1 MMNFANS
8 DVIKAIKEYKYSP
21 TAQKKKKLDIAYG
34 VDEKLLFASG
44 ISITSIL
51 LNNDNRS
58 FSFHVFTDFLDLVNE
73 TKFQQ
78 LAENRC
84 ADITLYLIDCKK
96 LKNLPNNERFNYSSY
111 IRLIIAEQL
120 CGSKDKVL
128 YLDADIFCNNSIE
141 DLNNIELS
149 HNACGVVKD
158 ALGKSARAKLSM
170 RLDTPGIEQQYFNSG
185 FLLLNLVY
193 WRAHDITHQALALLS
208 SKKYEG
214 KLVYFDQDILNV
226 LFFGKTI
233 NINARYNT
241 FCDLDHKGKTR
252 TLQDLNDSA
261 LVHYIGSTKPWH
273 SWANYPSCEI
283 FKKAKEASEWKD
295 TPFFHPHRVYEY
307 KACAKHNRYQKDY
320 IKWIKNRA
328 KYRLKKISLNVFKLL
343 Y

>member
-1 MMNFANS
+1 MNI
-8 DVIKAIKEYKYSP
+8 IKEIKEYKYAP
-21 TAQKKKKLDIAYG
+21 AVQKKKKLDIAYG

-233 NINARYNT
+233 NINAKYNQ
-241 FCDLDHKGKTR
+241 LY
-252 TLQDLNDSA
+252 DLNHEKKRNRKNCVLPDLNGSA
-261 LVHYIGSTKPWH
+261 LIHYFGNTKPWH
-273 SWANYPSCEI
+273 SWANYAACDV
-283 FKKAKEASEWKD
+283 FKKAKAASEWKD
-295 TPFFHPHRVYEY
+295 HLPIPPQTHEELEV
-307 KACAKHNRYQKDY
+307 CIKHNFYQKDY
-320 IKWIKNRA
+320 INWIKNRT
-328 KYRLKKISLNVFKLL
+328 KCYFRKQQVIHYLTRLE
-343 Y
+343 